1 MKMVETAKLI
11 KKKLGHRKHETEVH
25 ELANFKQKICKI
37 KKNIFGFPMKSCIF
51 LISDEIQCFFW
62 FPGEIPEL
70 IFGFKSLSEKFS
82 VF

>member
-1 MKMVETAKLI
+1 M
-11 KKKLGHRKHETEVH
+11 GHRKHETEVH

-37 KKNIFGFPMKSCIF
+37 EKKYIWFSDEILYLF

>member
-37 KKNIFGFPMKSCIF
+37 KKKYIWF
-51 LISDEIQCFFW
+51 SDEILYFFN
-62 FPGEIPEL
+62 FR
-70 IFGFKSLSEKFS
+70 
-82 VF
+82 